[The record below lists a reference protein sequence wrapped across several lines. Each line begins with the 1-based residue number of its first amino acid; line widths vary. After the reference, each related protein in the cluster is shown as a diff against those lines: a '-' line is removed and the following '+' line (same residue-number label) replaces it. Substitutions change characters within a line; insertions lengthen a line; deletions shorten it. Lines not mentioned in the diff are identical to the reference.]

1 MVSNPSFELELE
13 LECES
18 GFKREGFTRLPAVF
32 TNEECRDLAQ
42 TLGAVNGAGRRGL
55 LEVPAVRELA
65 LSERVVACLQP
76 YLAGAPR
83 LVRAIYFDKSPGA
96 NWLVPWH
103 QDLTFA
109 VRERKDV
116 PGFGPWSLKDGIPH
130 VQPPVAL
137 LEQVVTLRIHLDPCD
152 AENGALKVLPG
163 THVMGRLGAEQIQ
176 HCRQDGGEVLCEM
189 GTGDVLLMR
198 PLLLHASGKS
208 TSERHRRI
216 LHLEYCGVELPG
228 GLEWSE

>member
-1 MVSNPSFELELE
+1 MASNPGNELE
-13 LECES
+13 
-18 GFKREGFTRLPAVF
+18 FKSAGFTRLPAVF
-32 TNEECRDLAQ
+32 TGEECRELAQ

-55 LEVPAVRELA
+55 LEAPVVRELA
-65 LSERVVACLQP
+65 FSERVVDCLQP
-76 YLAGAPR
+76 HLAGPPR

-116 PGFGPWSLKDGIPH
+116 PGFGPWSMKDGVPH
-130 VQPPVAL
+130 VQPPVTL
-137 LEQVVTLRIHLDPCD
+137 LEEVVTMRIHLDACD

-163 THVMGRLGAEQIQ
+163 THGVGRLGAQQIQ
-176 HCRQDGGEVLCEM
+176 DCRNRLNEVLCAM
-189 GTGDVLLMR
+189 DAGDVLLMR

-208 TSERHRRI
+208 TSARHRRI
-216 LHLEYCGVELPG
+216 LHLEYCGVDLPG

>member
-1 MVSNPSFELELE
+1 MASNPSFE
-13 LECES
+13 CA
-18 GFKREGFTRLPAVF
+18 GFTRLPAVF
-32 TNEECRDLAQ
+32 TAAECGYMTQ
-42 TLGAVNGAGRRGL
+42 VLGAVAGAGRRGL
-55 LEVPAVRELA
+55 MEVPAVRELVD
-65 LSERVVACLQP
+65 SERVKDCLQP

-116 PGFGPWSLKDGIPH
+116 PGFGPWSMKDGIPH

-137 LEQVVTLRIHLDPCD
+137 LEEVVTMRIHLDACD
-152 AENGALKVLPG
+152 VENGALKVLPG
-163 THVMGRLGAEQIQ
+163 THGVGRLGAEQIQ
-176 HCRQDGGEVLCEM
+176 DCRNRVNEVLCEM
-189 GTGDVLLMR
+189 DAGDVLLMR

-216 LHLEYCGVELPG
+216 LHLEFCGVDLPG

>member
-1 MVSNPSFELELE
+1 MASNPSFE
-13 LECES
+13 CA
-18 GFKREGFTRLPAVF
+18 GFTRLPAVF
-32 TNEECRDLAQ
+32 TAAECGHMTQ
-42 TLGAVNGAGRRGL
+42 VLGAVAGAGRRGL
-55 LEVPAVRELA
+55 MKVPAVRELVD
-65 LSERVVACLQP
+65 SERVKDCLQP

-116 PGFGPWSLKDGIPH
+116 PGFGPWSMKDGIPH
-130 VQPPVAL
+130 VQPSVAL
-137 LEQVVTLRIHLDPCD
+137 LEEVVTMRIHLDACD
-152 AENGALKVLPG
+152 VENGALKVLPG
-163 THVMGRLGAEQIQ
+163 THGVGRLGAEQIQ
-176 HCRQDGGEVLCEM
+176 DCRNRVNEVLCEM
-189 GTGDVLLMR
+189 DAGDVLLMR

-216 LHLEYCGVELPG
+216 LHLEFCGVDLPG

>member
-1 MVSNPSFELELE
+1 MTQV
-13 LECES
+13 
-18 GFKREGFTRLPAVF
+18 
-32 TNEECRDLAQ
+32 
-42 TLGAVNGAGRRGL
+42 LGAVAGAGRRGL
-55 LEVPAVRELA
+55 MEVPAVRELVD
-65 LSERVVACLQP
+65 SERVKDCLQP

-116 PGFGPWSLKDGIPH
+116 PGFGPWSMKDGIPH

-137 LEQVVTLRIHLDPCD
+137 LEEVVTMRIHLDACD
-152 AENGALKVLPG
+152 VENGALKVLPG
-163 THVMGRLGAEQIQ
+163 THGAGRLGAEQIQ
-176 HCRQDGGEVLCEM
+176 DCRNRVNEVLCEM
-189 GTGDVLLMR
+189 DAGDVLLMR

-216 LHLEYCGVELPG
+216 LHLEFCGVDLPG